1 MTILLKLSDY
11 LKLRFAVCTTFFCC
25 CPPPKNKKLETS
37 DLVGRLN
44 WSSWEFSTAQVSAGL
59 QASYSMP
66 LLSLNGLCFMPSCPM
81 PHHAPF
87 TEKTKSFL
95 QGRQLL
101 THRPATIGANTCQ
114 VDCLKM
120 KTVTPSQID
129 RLIFADILEDFPR
142 LHREIQQKLALQ
154 KVLASL
160 WICNASSLVGA
171 TWAPDSPIKVISPN
185 MCTIAPMVH
194 SVHDICDLL
203 PLLDLTSN
211 HYI

>member
-1 MTILLKLSDY
+1 
-11 LKLRFAVCTTFFCC
+11 
-25 CPPPKNKKLETS
+25 
-37 DLVGRLN
+37 
-44 WSSWEFSTAQVSAGL
+44 
-59 QASYSMP
+59 
-66 LLSLNGLCFMPSCPM
+66 MPSCPM

-120 KTVTPSQID
+120 KTVTPSQIH
-129 RLIFADILEDFPR
+129 RLIFAVLEDFPR
-142 LHREIQQKLALQ
+142 LHRDSAKVGLAKGVGFPLNLQ
-154 KVLASL
+154 RQLPG
-160 WICNASSLVGA
+160 WCNLSTGLTNQGHLSKHVYHRVSGVDKKCLK
-171 TWAPDSPIKVISPN
+171 S
-185 MCTIAPMVH
+185 CTNGS